1 MVSRS
6 DDDCP
11 DNECPGC
18 RLRARMTKH
27 LDDLARGPEVDWLTE
42 VGELCGVMI
51 QAVDELQLLRIGVV
65 TGVPFSDDDAADA
78 AAAVL
83 TVGRVIDALTER
95 IDQ

>member
-6 DDDCP
+6 DDDCH

-18 RLRARMTKH
+18 RLRARLTKH

-42 VGELCGVMI
+42 VGELCGTML
-51 QAVDELQLLRIGVV
+51 QAVDELSLLRIGVA
-65 TGVPFSDDDAADA
+65 TGVPFDEDDAGDA

-83 TVGRVIDALTER
+83 TVAGVIDALTER